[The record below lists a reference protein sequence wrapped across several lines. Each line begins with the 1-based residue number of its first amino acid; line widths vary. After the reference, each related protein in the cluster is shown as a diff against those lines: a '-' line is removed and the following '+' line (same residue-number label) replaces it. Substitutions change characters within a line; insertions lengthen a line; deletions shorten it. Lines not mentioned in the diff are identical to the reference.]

1 MGDTARKEV
10 HDVRAN
16 RKAFQNE
23 QVSSLS
29 AFCGS
34 MSLKLSQRQKQRERP
49 IHIPQSEAFVLM
61 GTGS

>member
-34 MSLKLSQRQKQRERP
+34 MSLKLRQRQKQRERP